1 MNINDYTL
9 SIITEQRRQDFMA
22 EAANHRLVKLATADR
37 TPSSAVSGATQEPVE
52 HPDSEVCCQPC
63 PLIRPGPNQAT
74 KINSPHSSVDRGLV
88 RLGECWVDFL
98 LATRNASIAGSRCG
112 R

>member
-37 TPSSAVSGATQEPVE
+37 TPWWRRAGHAVLPVR
-52 HPDSEVCCQPC
+52 HQV
-63 PLIRPGPNQAT
+63 LT
-74 KINSPHSSVDRGLV
+74 PHHS
-88 RLGECWVDFL
+88 
-98 LATRNASIAGSRCG
+98 TR
-112 R
+112 